1 MTTAA
6 WIMLATTWT
15 VVIMVTVRF
24 YVMVLGRNS
33 DRDEE
38 SPYD

>member
-15 VVIMVTVRF
+15 VIIAFTVRF
-24 YVMVLGRNS
+24 YVMALGRRS
-33 DRDEE
+33 HRDQD
-38 SPYD
+38 PP

>member
-15 VVIMVTVRF
+15 VIIAFTVRF
-24 YVMVLGRNS
+24 YVMALGRPS
-33 DRDEE
+33 HRDEE
-38 SPYD
+38 PP

>member
-15 VVIMVTVRF
+15 VIIVFTVRF
-24 YVMVLGRNS
+24 YTKALGRPS
-33 DRDEE
+33 RPEDD
-38 SPYD
+38 